1 MEQKQLKYSKLMED
15 LREKMVSGE
24 IQAGDRLPSENE
36 LSAQYQ
42 VSRQTVRKAL
52 SVLQNEGYIYAEHG
66 RGTFRAG
73 LTYGTFP

>member
-52 SVLQNEGYIYAEHG
+52 SVLQNEGYILSLIHI
-66 RGTFRAG
+66 
-73 LTYGTFP
+73 